1 MKAHLRYRFRH
12 PSPRILREFHCPE
25 HGIHPWLLGTARVL
39 SLNQFSDEQIFLR
52 LYQLTR
58 NVRRTVPEREIN
70 DAIAKVRGTR
80 NLAHAGPSLKETPF
94 DPELLSTVAAQLAGV
109 DESYLVAR
117 SPIDPRTVTA
127 DGFLRAVFR
136 PGEKVIVFIDELS
149 QGQLLWSADSTWAQA
164 KLISW
169 ASGQQL
175 GVWYLTNPV
184 DGLYHDNLRQG
195 TRSRRSE
202 ESITSWRHML
212 LESDV
217 APLSQWLS
225 YLCQIKARVVALYT
239 SGHESVHA
247 VLRMD
252 GIASKQDWDAA
263 VRRSGVVEMV
273 CRYGA
278 CRGSL
283 SAVRLSRLPGCR
295 REETGGLQQLLFLNP
310 VPESV
315 SMSTLPILR

>member
-1 MKAHLRYRFRH
+1 
-12 PSPRILREFHCPE
+12 
-25 HGIHPWLLGTARVL
+25 LLSFNAL
-39 SLNQFSDEQIFLR
+39 SDQKIFDQLFE
-52 LYQLTR
+52 LTR
-58 NVRRTVPEREIN
+58 NVRRAVPEREIN
-70 DAIAKVRGTR
+70 DAIAKVRGTASM
-80 NLAHAGPSLKETPF
+80 AHGAPTLEQTPF
-94 DPELLSTVAAQLAGV
+94 EPELLAQVAAQLPGV
-109 DESYLVAR
+109 DESYLLAR
-117 SPIDPRTVTA
+117 SPVDPRTVTA

-136 PGEKVIVFIDELS
+136 PGEKVIIFIDELS

-164 KLISW
+164 KLTSW

-225 YLCQIKARVVALYT
+225 YLCQIKARIVAIYT

-247 VLRMD
+247 ILRID
-252 GIASKQDWDAA
+252 GIQSKQDWDAA
-263 VRRSGVVEMV
+263 VRQSGILKIV

-310 VPESV
+310 EPESAPV
-315 SMSTLPILR
+315 WTLPVLR